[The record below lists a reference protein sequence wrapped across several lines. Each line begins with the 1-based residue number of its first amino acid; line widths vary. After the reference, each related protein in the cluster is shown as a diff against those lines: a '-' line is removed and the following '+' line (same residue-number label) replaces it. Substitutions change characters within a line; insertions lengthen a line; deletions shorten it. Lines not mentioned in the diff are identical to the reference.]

1 MNTNMSNPFTCL
13 GRASRAAWDRLGT
26 VSREAWA
33 CSARAW
39 RRRVLPALFAG
50 LSLIAAGRGVAQTY
64 FNKDGADPYAGLI
77 LSGNKLYGTALYG
90 GSSDAGTVFA
100 LNTDGTGFTTLHS
113 FNGNDGMNPQ
123 AGLTN
128 WGNTLYGTAG
138 CGGPSGNGSV
148 FKVNTD
154 GTSFTTVYS
163 FSATSGSLSTN
174 LDGADPYGG
183 LMMSGNTLYGTT
195 QEGGSAGFGTVFAV
209 NTDGTGFTNLHSF
222 TGGSDGAEP
231 QAGLII
237 LGNTLYGTA
246 YAGGS
251 ASNGTVFAVNTDG
264 TDFMLLHTFTA
275 LENDTNSD
283 GAVPYAG
290 LVLSGNTLYGTAYA
304 GGTAGNGTVF
314 AVNTDG
320 TDFTVLH
327 SFTAISFPGTNT
339 DGTYP
344 YAGLTLSGNTLYGT
358 TFFGGSGGMGTV
370 FALTTDGTDFIT
382 LHNFTA
388 TSGSL
393 GFVGTNADGA
403 MLYGGLVLSEDG
415 NTLYGTASSGG
426 RFGLGTVFAVNTDGS
441 AFTTLHDFTTLSLL
455 LPQLTINLSST
466 NVVLQWPASFDTPR
480 SIYLLQSTTNL
491 VSAAVWAPVFPEPFL
506 VNGQRIVTGPIS
518 GAPQFYRLIR
528 QTVGCTGDFDCPPG
542 YRCVDGFPGPN
553 YCAPQLCNGDFD
565 CPPGYICVNGFP
577 GPNYCVPQPCNG
589 NFDCPPGYRCVNGY
603 PYGHCELDHGGG
615 CNCPCGSCVCFGGFC
630 YCAAHGFGCGG
641 GAAALLPRESQRV
654 MKTTLSRIHASAL

>member
-1 MNTNMSNPFTCL
+1 MKTNIINPFTCL
-13 GRASRAAWDRLGT
+13 GGASCAAW
-26 VSREAWA
+26 A
-33 CSARAW
+33 
-39 RRRVLPALFAG
+39 LPALIAG
-50 LSLIAAGRGVAQTY
+50 LGLIPVGRVAAQSYVNR
-64 FNKDGADPYAGLI
+64 DGADPYAGLI
-77 LSGNKLYGTALYG
+77 LLGNKLYGTALYG

-113 FNGNDGMNPQ
+113 FNGSDGMNPQ

-128 WGNTLYGTAG
+128 SGNTLYGTAG

-154 GTSFTTVYS
+154 GTGFTTLYSFT
-163 FSATSGSLSTN
+163 ATSGSLSTN
-174 LDGADPYGG
+174 SDGADPYGG
-183 LMMSGNTLYGTT
+183 LIISGNTLYGTT
-195 QEGGSAGFGTVFAV
+195 EGGGNAGVGTIFAV

-237 LGNTLYGTA
+237 SGNTLYGTA

-264 TDFMLLHTFTA
+264 TGFTLLHSFTA
-275 LENDTNSD
+275 LENNTNSD

-290 LVLSGNTLYGTAYA
+290 LVLSSDGNTLYGTAYA
-304 GGTAGNGTVF
+304 GGSAGNGTVF

-327 SFTAISFPGTNT
+327 GFTAISFPGTNT

-344 YAGLTLSGNTLYGT
+344 YSGLTLSGNTLYGT
-358 TFFGGSGGMGTV
+358 AYFGGSGGMGTV
-370 FALTTDGTDFIT
+370 FAVNTDGTAFTT

-393 GFVGTNADGA
+393 GFVGANADGA
-403 MLYGGLVLSEDG
+403 MLYAGLVLSGDG
-415 NTLYGTASSGG
+415 NTLFGTASSGG
-426 RFGLGTVFAVNTDGS
+426 SFGLGTVFAVNTDGS
-441 AFTTLHDFTTLSLL
+441 AFTTLHHFTTLSLL

-466 NVVLQWPASFDTPR
+466 NVVLKWPASFDTPH
-480 SIYLLQSTTNL
+480 SIYLLQSTTNP

-506 VNGQRIVTGPIS
+506 VNGQRIVTSPIS

-553 YCAPQLCNGDFD
+553 YCAPQPCNGDFD
-565 CPPGYICVNGFP
+565 CGPGYVCVNGFP
-577 GPNYCVPQPCNG
+577 GPNYCEPQPCNG
-589 NFDCPPGYRCVNGY
+589 DSDCPQGYECVGGY
-603 PYGHCELDHGGG
+603 PYSHCQLRPRG
-615 CNCPCGSCVCFGGFC
+615 CFCPCGSCVCIGGNC

-641 GAAALLPRESQRV
+641 AAPPARESQRA
-654 MKTTLSRIHASAL
+654 MKAALSLTHASTF